1 MSSERKGKMKKN
13 EEFEE
18 IYSNSEI
25 ENKRSFSISPL
36 FIAII
41 VIIVMPI
48 FGPILLYTFSL
59 LMDLISKYK
68 IISYITDFLIVILL
82 IILSIKIRRGFN
94 IRDMKS
100 NNYKYVKMYMNYFL
114 SNYAT
119 AIFNNFNYSVLDDIK
134 DDKYYKDFERVT
146 DYYFNSSGYI
156 NEHKFSLVGVK
167 KYTISPID
175 EEDYPYTYTQFINK
189 KGLVMKID
197 CQTIISGTLELLPR
211 GINRK
216 NKLKINNKK
225 LKKLFTFYSDR
236 DLSYLFN
243 DEVFANN
250 FIEIINKITPYY
262 TSLTR
267 MYYPDVQI
275 TIKNDQIIIYMG
287 LSSMFNDL
295 KPFKKKTKM
304 YYEKFCNL
312 NSLAMLLIQKFET
325 K

>member
-1 MSSERKGKMKKN
+1 MPSERKGKMRKS

-36 FIAII
+36 FFVII
-41 VIIVMPI
+41 VIIIIPI
-48 FGPILLYTFSL
+48 FRPILLYIFSL

-68 IISYITDFLIVILL
+68 IISYIINFLIIILL
-82 IILSIKIRRGFN
+82 IVLSIKIRKGFN
-94 IRDMKS
+94 TRDMKL

-119 AIFNNFNYSVLDDIK
+119 SIFNNFNYTVLDDIK
-134 DDKYYKDFERVT
+134 DEKYYKNLERVT
-146 DYYFNSSGYI
+146 DYYFDSSGYI
-156 NEHKFSLVGVK
+156 KEHKFSLVGVK
-167 KYTISPID
+167 KYTIYPQD
-175 EEDYPYTYTQFINK
+175 YEEAPYTYTQFINK

-197 CQTIISGTLELLPR
+197 CQTIISGNLELLPHRVHR
-211 GINRK
+211 G

-225 LKKLFTFYSDR
+225 LKKLFTLHSDS

-243 DEVFANN
+243 DEMFTNN

-295 KPFKKKTKM
+295 KSFKKKTKM